1 MALSERAWKA
11 AAARLFDERA
21 EMWRG
26 QGVPEGERLALV
38 ADRLGCA
45 PGALVLDAGCG
56 SANWTAALA
65 GAGYR
70 VRGVDLSPGMIAQGQ
85 LQLRELGFGA
95 EQAAV
100 QVGDVEQLPFPAA
113 TFDAIVSFRVLDYAP
128 RPGAAL
134 AEFRRVLK
142 PGGRLLLAVLGALAP
157 IKSAWWERFLP
168 DYNGDSIGNN
178 ILPWEME
185 RLLEATG
192 WVSVDQFGEYQ
203 SMAGVDNPYARSA
216 ESLPDDR
223 LRQAAA
229 SSWWFV
235 MVRAA

>member
-1 MALSERAWKA
+1 MVLSESAWKA
-11 AAARLFDERA
+11 AAARLFDDRA

-26 QGVPEGERLALV
+26 QGVPEGARLARV
-38 ADRLGCA
+38 TDRLGRG

-65 GAGYR
+65 QAGYR

-85 LQLRELGFGA
+85 LLLRELGLDA
-95 EQAAV
+95 ELASAE
-100 QVGDVEQLPFPAA
+100 VGDVERLPFPAA

-134 AEFRRVLK
+134 AEFQRVLK
-142 PGGRLLLAVLGALAP
+142 PGGRLVLAVLGALAP
-157 IKSAWWERFLP
+157 IKSEWWERFLP
-168 DYNGDSIGNN
+168 SYAGEPIGNN
-178 ILPWEME
+178 LLPWEME
-185 RLLEATG
+185 KLLAATG
-192 WVSVDQFGEYQ
+192 WEVVEQFGEYQ
-203 SMAGVDNPYARSA
+203 AMAGTDNPFAAIA
-216 ESLPDDR
+216 ERLPHDR

-235 MVRAA
+235 ARKPA